1 MEKKVNQIM
10 TELGMN
16 PESSR
21 TFAWLK
27 EVILMAVDIDTW
39 QSDYLEI
46 IGRREGITRERV
58 RQMIHKAVW
67 DNWNANSKT
76 VLEKHFDSI
85 ELNFEYIK
93 PNHIEFIALISNELK
108 KIEFLKTL

>member
-21 TFAWLK
+21 AFAWLK

-58 RQMIHKAVW
+58 RQILHKTVW

-76 VLEKHFDSI
+76 VLENHFGSI
-85 ELNFEYIK
+85 ELNFEYEK
-93 PNHIEFIALISNELK
+93 PNHIEFIVLVANELK
-108 KIEFLKTL
+108 S